1 MSFFPHIF
9 RFTESGNRLFLLY
22 LAILI
27 LLIVTLY
34 SIYQFVR
41 IKFVEKQPCSMARK
55 YILYIL
61 VCIIVYSL
69 TFIPVLELRLPIYRG
84 EDAPVLAETVWNFI
98 NSF

>member
-1 MSFFPHIF
+1 
-9 RFTESGNRLFLLY
+9 
-22 LAILI
+22 
-27 LLIVTLY
+27 
-34 SIYQFVR
+34 
-41 IKFVEKQPCSMARK
+41 MARK